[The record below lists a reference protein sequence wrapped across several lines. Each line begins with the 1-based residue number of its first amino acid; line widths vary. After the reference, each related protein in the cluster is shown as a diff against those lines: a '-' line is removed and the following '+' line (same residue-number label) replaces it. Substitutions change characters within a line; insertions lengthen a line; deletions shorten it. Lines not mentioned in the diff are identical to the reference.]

1 MKKLFLLILIS
12 IFLLPSCSVYMAS
25 QKEGADVNEISQCKT
40 RACIL
45 SKGATPFDD
54 KKDENG
60 VLLSEDYNVQ
70 KPTGSTGRA
79 VMHGLLDLVTLGIW
93 EVAGTPIEGHKGKKE
108 IYPIRVYYTD
118 GDKIERV
125 ELIQ

>member
-1 MKKLFLLILIS
+1 
-12 IFLLPSCSVYMAS
+12 MAS
-25 QKEGADVNEISQCKT
+25 KKEGVDIHELSKCQT
-40 RACIL
+40 RSCIL

-79 VMHGLLDLVTLGIW
+79 VMHGVLDVFTLGIW
-93 EVAGTPIEGHKGKKE
+93 EVAGTPIEGAKGKKE
-108 IYPIRVYYTD
+108 MYPIRVYYID
-118 GDKIERV
+118 GDKIEKV